1 MPKKPVRRPTKSR
14 VRASAAPTSVPS
26 VIPAG
31 RFKATC
37 LAVMADVQRTG
48 EPVTITR
55 HGTPIVRVVPAV
67 ATDAPPFFGRAKGS
81 VRITGDVLAPLDV
94 EWTVLVDD

>member
-1 MPKKPVRRPTKSR
+1 VPKKRAPRSTRPRAPSR
-14 VRASAAPTSVPS
+14 APSSSTLS

-55 HGTPIVRVVPAV
+55 HGAPMVRVVPAV
-67 ATDAPPFFGRAKGS
+67 ATDAPPLFGRAKGS
-81 VRITGDVLAPLDV
+81 VRITGDILAPLDV
-94 EWTVLVDD
+94 EWTVLADD